1 MTQLSSNTPFVL
13 LDDASLD
20 GHSRLYRDLLRVNH
34 LAATDNIARLDE
46 LLADG
51 WGNGWHVVL
60 LAPYEYGC
68 TARGITS
75 RVDQQWPLH
84 DGNLRLLWFADCQHL
99 SAENVASWLA
109 KTDQSSA
116 PAGVVGLQGNVDQAA
131 YTKAIKRIQQLIADG
146 DTYQVNYTYRLHGRA
161 YGDPMHLYRAL
172 RAAQPVPYG
181 ALACLPG
188 DEWILSVSPELFV
201 RHDGNGALT
210 ARPMKGTAPLSGDT
224 ERDAE
229 TARALAS
236 DDKNRA
242 ENVMIV
248 DLLRNDLGQ
257 VAETGSV
264 NVPALFQ
271 VEPFGRVLQMTSTV
285 CARPR
290 AGLRYSELWQ
300 ALFPCGSITGA
311 PKRRTMQIIHEVEHS
326 PRGLYTGTIGWIDP
340 PQQEGMPGAF
350 CLSVVIRT
358 LLLTAPAT
366 NGWRQA
372 ELGIGSGIVADSVAE
387 DEYKECAWKSR
398 FLRELDPGFGLIETM
413 RVENGRCLYLED
425 HLARLSAAA
434 DELGFVCD
442 VAGLRTQINTHCASL
457 TDRNIWRLKLVLS
470 RRGEITLQ
478 QALLTALP
486 PVPVSVC
493 IAEQKLVTT
502 DPLRAFKTTARVVY
516 DAGWQAAEAH
526 GAFDSLFFNQ
536 SDELLEGGRSSVFV
550 RLDGYWLTPPL
561 SLGVLPGVMR
571 ARLLRGDVTL
581 DAPVREAV
589 ITRDML
595 LRANGLILC
604 NALRGVLTV
613 HLPVLHKV

>member
-1 MTQLSSNTPFVL
+1 MTQLPPKTPFVL
-13 LDDASLD
+13 LDDAGPD
-20 GHSRLYRDLLRVNH
+20 RRSRLYCHLQQVNY
-34 LAATDNIARLDE
+34 LAVTDSAAGLDE

-51 WGNGWHVVL
+51 WANGWHVVL

-68 TARGITS
+68 AAHGITP
-75 RVDQQWPLH
+75 RLDQQWPLH
-84 DGNLRLLWFADCQHL
+84 DGALRLLWFAECRQL
-99 SAENVASWLA
+99 SAENVADWLA
-109 KTDQSSA
+109 ESDQSTA
-116 PAGVVGLQGNVDQAA
+116 PAGVAGLRGNVDQAA
-131 YTKAIKRIQQLIADG
+131 YTEAINRIQQLIADG

-161 YGDPMHLYRAL
+161 YGDPLHLYRAL

-201 RHDGNGALT
+201 RHDGNGALI
-210 ARPMKGTAPLSGDT
+210 AQPMKGTAPRSGDA
-224 ERDAE
+224 EHDAE
-229 TARALAS
+229 AARALAA

-248 DLLRNDLGQ
+248 DLLRNDLGR

-285 CARPR
+285 RARPR
-290 AGLRYSELWQ
+290 TGLRYSELWQ

-311 PKRRTMQIIHEVEHS
+311 PKRRTMQIISEVEHS

-340 PQQEGMPGAF
+340 PQHDGVPGAF

-358 LLLTAPAT
+358 LLLTAPAAD
-366 NGWRQA
+366 GWRRA

-387 DEYKECAWKSR
+387 EEYEECAWKSR

-413 RVENGRCLYLED
+413 RVENGRCLHLED

-434 DELGFVCD
+434 DELGFICD
-442 VAGLRTQINTHCASL
+442 IAAIRTQIDTHCASL
-457 TDRNIWRLKLVLS
+457 ADSNIWRLKLVLP
-470 RRGEITLQ
+470 RHGEITLQ
-478 QALLTALP
+478 HAPLTALP
-486 PVPVSVC
+486 PGPVNVC
-493 IAEQKLVTT
+493 IAEQTLATA
-502 DPLRAFKTTARVVY
+502 DPLRAFKTTARAVF
-516 DAGWQAAEAH
+516 DAGWQTAEAH

-536 SDELLEGGRSSVFV
+536 RGELLEGGRSSVFV

-561 SLGVLPGVMR
+561 SLGILPGVMR
-571 ARLLRGDVTL
+571 TRLLRGDVLL
-581 DAPVREAV
+581 DAPAREAV
-589 ITRDML
+589 ITREML
-595 LRANGLILC
+595 GRAEGLVLC
-604 NALRGVLTV
+604 NALRGVLV
-613 HLPVLHKV
+613 ARLPDSI